1 MKRLSL
7 YALVILLGLAFVIPS
22 TPSLS
27 AGTLKVTSP
36 NGGNKW
42 KTGKRYAIKWSKG
55 NAGTHVKIQLLK
67 SNKHYKWVSKKT
79 KNDGKHPW
87 KVPVSVA
94 TGSAYKIKIVST
106 KNKKVFDKSNK
117 NFTITKTGDDGGDDD
132 DTDSP
137 AVSLPNG
144 GESWSTGKK
153 YAIKWAKG
161 NAGKFVKIQ
170 LLKSGKH
177 HKWITKKTR
186 NDGKHPWKVPDSV
199 TTGSAYT
206 VKITSRTKKTV
217 TDTSNANFTITNA
230 SGGDDNSLEMISP
243 NGGESWKKGDVVSIE
258 WEKGTVTGDVRLFLY
273 KSGKRYKTIA
283 RSTTNDGLQRWSIPT
298 NMATSS
304 AYKVRVQSKA
314 NAKQYDDSDS
324 NFTIAG
330 GTSTTPTVS
339 LSCNSSSASESGG
352 KITCTL
358 ELSSSTTK
366 TVTVKT
372 SYSGTATAGTDYS
385 GNKTTHTIAAGKT
398 STSWK
403 LTGKS
408 DTKTEGNETIVI
420 NVTSVTN
427 ATESGTQRETLTLTD
442 GKSKTPTISLSCNSS
457 SASESGGKIT
467 CTLEL
472 SSSTTKTVTVKTS
485 YSGTATAGTDYSGN
499 KTTHT
504 IAAGKTSTS
513 WKLTGKSDT
522 KTEGNETIVINVT
535 SVTNA
540 TESGTQRET
549 LTLTD
554 GKSKTP
560 TISLSCNSSSA
571 SESGGKITCTLTLSK
586 STTKTVTVKTSYS
599 GTATAGTDYSGNKT
613 THTIAA
619 GKTSTSWTLTGKS
632 DSETEGNETIV
643 INVTSFTNATEGDN
657 QKETLTLTDVKSES
671 TITVSSPNGGEKWTG
686 GNKYWIKWDK
696 VDSTGRVKIELLKS
710 GTTAL
715 VISNNAKNVGRRKW
729 KIPSS
734 LETDESYKIKI
745 TSTTDN
751 GNTDSSD
758 SNFTITKA
766 GTTPTVSLSC
776 TPDSVSEDDG
786 EITCTLSLSKNTSAN
801 VIVEMAYS
809 GTATAGTDYS
819 ARGGYR
825 RVIKRNWTS
834 NSWTL
839 TGKSDSET
847 EGNETIIVDISSVTN
862 AIEDGTQ
869 QATLTLEDAD
879 APSVSLSC
887 TPDSVSEDDGEIT
900 CTLSL
905 SKNTSANVIVEM
917 AYSGTATAGTDY
929 SARGGYRR
937 VIKRNWTSNSW
948 TLTGKSD
955 SETEGNETIIVD
967 ISSVTNAIEDGTQ
980 QATLTLTEP

>member
-442 GKSKTPTISLSCNSS
+442 GKS
-457 SASESGGKIT
+457 
-467 CTLEL
+467 
-472 SSSTTKTVTVKTS
+472 
-485 YSGTATAGTDYSGN
+485 
-499 KTTHT
+499 
-504 IAAGKTSTS
+504 
-513 WKLTGKSDT
+513 
-522 KTEGNETIVINVT
+522 
-535 SVTNA
+535 
-540 TESGTQRET
+540 
-549 LTLTD
+549 
-554 GKSKTP
+554 
-560 TISLSCNSSSA
+560 
-571 SESGGKITCTLTLSK
+571 
-586 STTKTVTVKTSYS
+586 
-599 GTATAGTDYSGNKT
+599 
-613 THTIAA
+613 
-619 GKTSTSWTLTGKS
+619 
-632 DSETEGNETIV
+632 
-643 INVTSFTNATEGDN
+643 
-657 QKETLTLTDVKSES
+657 ES

-776 TPDSVSEDDG
+776 TPDSVSEDGG
-786 EITCTLSLSKNTSAN
+786 EIICTLSLSNSTSEK
-801 VIVEMAYS
+801 VTVEMAYS
-809 GTATAGTDYS
+809 GTATAGTDYKGVYE
-819 ARGGYR
+819 ARYFKPYR
-825 RVIKRNWTS
+825 TS
-834 NSWTL
+834 SSWTI
-839 TGKSDSET
+839 TGKSDSDAS
-847 EGNETIIVDISSVTN
+847 EGNETIVVDISSVTN

-887 TPDSVSEDDGEIT
+887 TPDSVSEDGGEIT

>member
-358 ELSSSTTK
+358 
-366 TVTVKT
+366 
-372 SYSGTATAGTDYS
+372 
-385 GNKTTHTIAAGKT
+385 
-398 STSWK
+398 
-403 LTGKS
+403 
-408 DTKTEGNETIVI
+408 
-420 NVTSVTN
+420 
-427 ATESGTQRETLTLTD
+427 
-442 GKSKTPTISLSCNSS
+442 
-457 SASESGGKIT
+457 
-467 CTLEL
+467 
-472 SSSTTKTVTVKTS
+472 
-485 YSGTATAGTDYSGN
+485 
-499 KTTHT
+499 
-504 IAAGKTSTS
+504 
-513 WKLTGKSDT
+513 
-522 KTEGNETIVINVT
+522 
-535 SVTNA
+535 
-540 TESGTQRET
+540 
-549 LTLTD
+549 
-554 GKSKTP
+554 
-560 TISLSCNSSSA
+560 
-571 SESGGKITCTLTLSK
+571 TLSK

-776 TPDSVSEDDG
+776 TPDSVSEDGG
-786 EITCTLSLSKNTSAN
+786 EIICTLSLSNSTSEK
-801 VIVEMAYS
+801 VTVEMAYS
-809 GTATAGTDYS
+809 GTATAGTDYKGVYE
-819 ARGGYR
+819 ARYFKPYR
-825 RVIKRNWTS
+825 TS
-834 NSWTL
+834 SSWTI
-839 TGKSDSET
+839 TGKSDSDAS
-847 EGNETIIVDISSVTN
+847 EGNETIVVDISSVTN

-887 TPDSVSEDDGEIT
+887 TPDSVSEDGGKIT

>member
-457 SASESGGKIT
+457 SASESGGT
-467 CTLEL
+467 
-472 SSSTTKTVTVKTS
+472 
-485 YSGTATAGTDYSGN
+485 
-499 KTTHT
+499 
-504 IAAGKTSTS
+504 
-513 WKLTGKSDT
+513 
-522 KTEGNETIVINVT
+522 
-535 SVTNA
+535 
-540 TESGTQRET
+540 
-549 LTLTD
+549 
-554 GKSKTP
+554 
-560 TISLSCNSSSA
+560 
-571 SESGGKITCTLTLSK
+571 ITCTLTLSK

-599 GTATAGTDYSGNKT
+599 GTATAGTDYSGNIT

-776 TPDSVSEDDG
+776 TPDSVSEDGG
-786 EITCTLSLSKNTSAN
+786 EIICTLSLSNSTSEK
-801 VIVEMAYS
+801 VTVEMAYS
-809 GTATAGTDYS
+809 GTATAGTDYKGVYE
-819 ARGGYR
+819 ARYFKPYR
-825 RVIKRNWTS
+825 TS
-834 NSWTL
+834 SSWTI
-839 TGKSDSET
+839 TGKSDSDAS
-847 EGNETIIVDISSVTN
+847 EGNETIVVDISSVTN

-887 TPDSVSEDDGEIT
+887 TPDSVSEDGGEIT

>member
-442 GKSKTPTISLSCNSS
+442 GKS
-457 SASESGGKIT
+457 
-467 CTLEL
+467 
-472 SSSTTKTVTVKTS
+472 
-485 YSGTATAGTDYSGN
+485 
-499 KTTHT
+499 
-504 IAAGKTSTS
+504 
-513 WKLTGKSDT
+513 
-522 KTEGNETIVINVT
+522 
-535 SVTNA
+535 
-540 TESGTQRET
+540 
-549 LTLTD
+549 
-554 GKSKTP
+554 
-560 TISLSCNSSSA
+560 
-571 SESGGKITCTLTLSK
+571 
-586 STTKTVTVKTSYS
+586 
-599 GTATAGTDYSGNKT
+599 
-613 THTIAA
+613 
-619 GKTSTSWTLTGKS
+619 
-632 DSETEGNETIV
+632 
-643 INVTSFTNATEGDN
+643 
-657 QKETLTLTDVKSES
+657 ES

-776 TPDSVSEDDG
+776 TPDSVSEDGGEIICTLSLSNSTSEKVTVEMAYSGTATAGTDYKGVYEARYFKPYRTSSSWTITGKSDSDASEGNETIVVDISSVTNAIEDGTQQATLTLEDADAPSVSLSCTPDSVSEDGG

-847 EGNETIIVDISSVTN
+847 EGNENIVVDIDTVTN

-869 QATLTLEDAD
+869 QA
-879 APSVSLSC
+879 S
-887 TPDSVSEDDGEIT
+887 
-900 CTLSL
+900 
-905 SKNTSANVIVEM
+905 
-917 AYSGTATAGTDY
+917 
-929 SARGGYRR
+929 
-937 VIKRNWTSNSW
+937 
-948 TLTGKSD
+948 
-955 SETEGNETIIVD
+955 
-967 ISSVTNAIEDGTQ
+967 
-980 QATLTLTEP
+980 LTLTDSVQ

>member
-427 ATESGTQRETLTLTD
+427 ATE
-442 GKSKTPTISLSCNSS
+442 
-457 SASESGGKIT
+457 
-467 CTLEL
+467 
-472 SSSTTKTVTVKTS
+472 
-485 YSGTATAGTDYSGN
+485 
-499 KTTHT
+499 
-504 IAAGKTSTS
+504 
-513 WKLTGKSDT
+513 
-522 KTEGNETIVINVT
+522 
-535 SVTNA
+535 
-540 TESGTQRET
+540 
-549 LTLTD
+549 
-554 GKSKTP
+554 
-560 TISLSCNSSSA
+560 
-571 SESGGKITCTLTLSK
+571 
-586 STTKTVTVKTSYS
+586 
-599 GTATAGTDYSGNKT
+599 
-613 THTIAA
+613 
-619 GKTSTSWTLTGKS
+619 
-632 DSETEGNETIV
+632 
-643 INVTSFTNATEGDN
+643 GDN

-766 GTTPTVSLSC
+766 GTTPTVSLSCTPDSVSEDGGEIICTLSLSNSTSEKVTVEMAYSGTATAGTDYKGVYEARYFKPYRTSSSWTITGKGDSDANEGNETIIVDISSVTNAIEDGTQQATLTLEDADAPSVSLSC

-955 SETEGNETIIVD
+955 SETEGNENIVVD
-967 ISSVTNAIEDGTQ
+967 IDTVTNAIEDGTQ
-980 QATLTLTEP
+980 QASLTLTDSVQ